1 MVAALQGENMSR
13 FKAKVTEVSIYMDED
28 MFITTIS
35 APDKGLGATHDE
47 AQIGDFHMS
56 LFSAEEWNDLNKLI
70 TDAIK
75 AVTENKHE

>member
-1 MVAALQGENMSR
+1 MSR

-56 LFSAEEWNDLNKLI
+56 LFSAEEWDDLNKLI

-75 AVTENKHE
+75 AVTEDKS

>member
-1 MVAALQGENMSR
+1 MSR

-28 MFITTIS
+28 MFVTTVS

-56 LFSAEEWNDLNKLI
+56 LFSAEEWDELNKLI
-70 TDAIK
+70 ANAIEM
-75 AVTENKHE
+75 VTESKS

>member
-1 MVAALQGENMSR
+1 MSR

-28 MFITTIS
+28 MFITTVS

-56 LFSAEEWNDLNKLI
+56 LFSAEEWDDLNKLI

-75 AVTENKHE
+75 AVTEDKS

>member
-1 MVAALQGENMSR
+1 MGATLQGENMSR

-56 LFSAEEWNDLNKLI
+56 LFSAEEWDDLNKLI

-75 AVTENKHE
+75 AVTEDKS

>member
-1 MVAALQGENMSR
+1 MSR

-47 AQIGDFHMS
+47 AQLGDFHMS
-56 LFSAEEWNDLNKLI
+56 LFSAEEWEELNKLI

-75 AVTENKHE
+75 LVTEDKS

>member
-1 MVAALQGENMSR
+1 MSR

-28 MFITTIS
+28 MFVTTIS

-56 LFSAEEWNDLNKLI
+56 LFSAEEWDDLNKLI

-75 AVTENKHE
+75 AVTEDKS

>member
-1 MVAALQGENMSR
+1 MSR

-28 MFITTIS
+28 MFITTVS

-47 AQIGDFHMS
+47 AQLGDFHMS
-56 LFSAEEWNDLNKLI
+56 LFSAEEWDDLNKLI

-75 AVTENKHE
+75 LVTEGKS